1 MIDQY
6 HPFCY
11 SILNLFSYYK
21 TFIVTTS
28 ICLNLKIEQK
38 VSNLNL
44 HADVCVVGGGPAG
57 TLLGYLLAQNGV
69 STIILERTS
78 GVSREFRG
86 EHINADTEAILRE
99 HDLFNKI
106 EELGLLRMSKVEYFA
121 GRHIVKTILPGKNE
135 EHVGIHVPQSHLLS
149 AIINESQQY
158 NHFQILY
165 NSTVT
170 GLIEDDNGF
179 YTGVKVIKDGQE
191 LVISSKIIVGA
202 DGRYSTVRK
211 QANIPTEQRKHGYD
225 VLWAKIPAPQG
236 WEPTTR
242 MVFVDGHQLAL
253 FTQTGSR
260 IQIGWNI
267 EEGTFPLLKKGDIR
281 SFLEPLVSSFPELK
295 HIVLENL
302 QTWKDFVCLK
312 VVSSCSETWV
322 KDGLVIIGD
331 AAHTMTPT
339 GAIGINCGLIDAH
352 VLAPILTKAFLEN
365 NTSAQFLKQFEVS
378 RRETIKNQQEMQIKK
393 EVSFSEIFTQL
404 ELV

>member
-1 MIDQY
+1 M
-6 HPFCY
+6 
-11 SILNLFSYYK
+11 
-21 TFIVTTS
+21 
-28 ICLNLKIEQK
+28 
-38 VSNLNL
+38 SNLNL

-69 STIILERTS
+69 STIIIERTS

-86 EHINADTEAILRE
+86 EHINGDTEAILRE
-99 HDLFNKI
+99 HELFDKI

-121 GRHIVKTILPGKNE
+121 GKDIVKTILPANDE
-135 EHVGIHVPQSHLLS
+135 DHVGIHVPQSNLLS
-149 AIINESQQY
+149 AIIKESEQY

-179 YTGVKVIKDGQE
+179 YAGVHAIKDGQE
-191 LVISSKIIVGA
+191 IEITSKIIVGA

-211 QANIPTEQRKHGYD
+211 HANILTEQRKHGYD

-253 FTQTGSR
+253 FTQTGGR

-267 EEGTFPLLKKGDIR
+267 EEGAFPSLKKGDLQL
-281 SFLEPLVSSFPELK
+281 FLEPLVNSFPELED
-295 HIVLENL
+295 IVLRNI
-302 QTWKDFVCLK
+302 QSWKDFVCLK

-339 GAIGINCGLIDAH
+339 GAIGINCGLLDAH
-352 VLAPILTKAFLEN
+352 VLAPIVTRALLEN
-365 NTSAQFLKQFEVS
+365 NTSAQYLKQFE
-378 RRETIKNQQEMQIKK
+378 KNRKVRINEQQEMQIKK
-393 EVSFSEIFTQL
+393 EESFSEIFTQL

>member
-1 MIDQY
+1 
-6 HPFCY
+6 
-11 SILNLFSYYK
+11 
-21 TFIVTTS
+21 
-28 ICLNLKIEQK
+28 

-69 STIILERTS
+69 STVILERTS

-99 HDLFNKI
+99 HELFDKI

-121 GRHIVKTILPGKNE
+121 GKNIVKTILPSKNE
-135 EHVGIHVPQSHLLS
+135 DHVGIHVPQSNLLS
-149 AIINESQQY
+149 AIINESVQFDL
-158 NHFQILY
+158 FQILY

-170 GLIEDDNGF
+170 GLIEDDSGF
-179 YTGVKVIKDGQE
+179 YTGVNAIKDGQE
-191 LVISSKIIVGA
+191 IVVNSKIIVGA

-225 VLWAKIPAPQG
+225 VLWAKIPAPLG
-236 WEPTTR
+236 WQPTTR
-242 MVFVDGHQLAL
+242 MVYVDGHQLAL
-253 FTQTGSR
+253 FTQTGGR

-267 EEGTFPLLKKGDIR
+267 EEGEFPSLKKG
-281 SFLEPLVSSFPELK
+281 SLSAFLEPLVNSFPELK
-295 HIVLENL
+295 EIVHDHL
-302 QTWKDFVCLK
+302 QSWTDFVCLK

-339 GAIGINCGLIDAH
+339 GAIGINCGLMDAH
-352 VLAPILTKAFLEN
+352 ALAPILTKALIEK
-365 NTSAQFLKQFEVS
+365 NTSAQYLKQFEVS
-378 RRETIKNQQEMQIKK
+378 RRETIKEQQEMQIKK
-393 EVSFSEIFTQL
+393 EASFSEIFNQL